1 MLIRKKS
8 DNPEDY
14 RKIKVVE
21 EWFEQQQLPASMQ
34 LDSATYIPDLP
45 DTVSRLFEQSYLYA
59 EQSAHGRRPWLLL
72 RIKKKL
78 EGEASL

>member
-1 MLIRKKS
+1 
-8 DNPEDY
+8 
-14 RKIKVVE
+14 
-21 EWFEQQQLPASMQ
+21 MQ

-59 EQSAHGRRPWLLL
+59 GNPRMEGSLWLLL

>member
-1 MLIRKKS
+1 MINEKKQA
-8 DNPEDY
+8 DPKEI

-21 EWFEQQQLPASMQ
+21 DWFVQQQLPASMQ
-34 LDSATYIPDLP
+34 LDSGTYIPDLP

-59 EQSAHGRRPWLLL
+59 GNYRMEGSLRLLL

-78 EGEASL
+78 ESEVPL